1 MAEPGKSLREL
12 AERLLNGGASRE
24 EARALLDD
32 LLSRRPDLSAVL
44 RELGLVT
51 RAEHEELALRIAQ
64 LEHRLR
70 LLEDERGA

>member
-12 AERLLNGGASRE
+12 AERLLNGGGSRE